1 MASVAAL
8 KDWGTATIPVRAS
21 IALAVAKMVQLL
33 EVGRRW
39 VTAME
44 ALWLDL
50 DPGSRPAWRFR

>member
-21 IALAVAKMVQLL
+21 IALAVAKV
-33 EVGRRW
+33 VRRRW